1 MKKVFTFA
9 LLALMGMSI
18 CYAQYTKEKVTVAV
32 GEFTGKNAAAM
43 RSAALTAMP
52 TCRVNAVDL
61 NNVDKDKVDYII
73 TGRIADPTTE
83 KKTSTLTG
91 DYWATT
97 VNFNLQITD
106 ARTGKVMATR
116 DASSIGTDNGSKD
129 ASVNDAL
136 KFQDQDM
143 RRLIDKGC
151 PVRVPLVG
159 INEAK
164 KDKANTAYIEGGEMI
179 GVCDGLYFDVQVET
193 EIAGKKVYKTIGSA
207 KVKEV
212 MGEEMAEISI
222 TKGNKEIKK
231 NFDEGI
237 QMVVTSKEE
246 PWLHF

>member
-1 MKKVFTFA
+1 MKKVFAFA
-9 LLALMGMSI
+9 LCALMGMQV
-18 CYAQYTKEKVTVAV
+18 CNAQYTKEKVTVAV
-32 GEFTGKNAAAM
+32 GEFTGKNAEAM

-61 NNVDKDKVDYII
+61 KNVDKSKVDYII

-83 KKTSTLTG
+83 KKTGTLTG

-106 ARTGKVMATR
+106 ARTGKVVATR
-116 DASSIGTDNGSKD
+116 DASSLGTDNGSKE

-136 KFQDQDM
+136 KFQDQDL
-143 RRLIDKGC
+143 RRLVDKGC
-151 PVRVPLVG
+151 PVRVPIV
-159 INEAK
+159 NVEAK
-164 KDKANTAYIEGGEMI
+164 KDKATSAHIEGGEVI
-179 GVCDGLYFDVQVET
+179 GVCEGLFFDVQVET
-193 EIAGKKVYKTIGSA
+193 EIAGKKVYKTIGAA

-212 MGEEMAEISI
+212 LGDEMAEITI
-222 TKGNKEIKK
+222 NKGNKEIKK